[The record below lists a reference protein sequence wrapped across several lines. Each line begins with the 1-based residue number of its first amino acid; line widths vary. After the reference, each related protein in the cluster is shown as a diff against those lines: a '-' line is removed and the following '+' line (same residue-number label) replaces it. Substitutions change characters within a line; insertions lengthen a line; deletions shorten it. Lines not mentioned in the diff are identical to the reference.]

1 MPSTSGPASASL
13 LRRVTHICLHIV
25 AYTWPYHLEQFSRL
39 SHLAVPY
46 VSGGNPSHPIGGL
59 QPFLKLQSLEML
71 VVVVIKADLV
81 DAALE
86 EWENWAKEMRKM
98 DSRVYFA
105 EHDAKYTSRDEWE
118 KEMRGGMSI
127 WDRAI
132 LLRQNRMLP
141 IPICDRDIC
150 IREHFSLKSDP
161 YYGY

>member
-1 MPSTSGPASASL
+1 MPSSSGPATVL
-13 LRRVTHICLHIV
+13 FFRRVTHICLDID
-25 AYTWPYHLEQFSRL
+25 AYARPCNLERFSRL

-46 VSGGNPSHPIGGL
+46 VGDGDPYPTGGL
-59 QPFLKLQSLEML
+59 QPFLKLQSLKML

-81 DAALE
+81 DAARE
-86 EWENWAKEMRKM
+86 NWENWAKEMRKM

-141 IPICDRDIC
+141 MPICDRDIC